1 MPVKSTKKLKLPPI
15 EAENR
20 QEGKYNLT
28 IDPYLN
34 LELQQYLD
42 AYRAQYPNKK
52 APKAEDLIIAIVRQH
67 LMSDTDFTRYKKSLK
82 TTAEVQP
89 QNLEAR

>member
-1 MPVKSTKKLKLPPI
+1 VKSTKKLKLPAI

-28 IDPYLN
+28 LDPYLN

-42 AYRAQYPNKK
+42 AYRAQYPDKK
-52 APKAEDLIIAIVRQH
+52 APKPEDLITAIVRQH
-67 LMSDTDFTRYKKSLK
+67 LASDTDFSRFKKSLK
-82 TTAEVQP
+82 
-89 QNLEAR
+89 QNEGNTPTQSAR

>member
-1 MPVKSTKKLKLPPI
+1 VKSTKKLKLPAI

-28 IDPYLN
+28 LDPYLN

-42 AYRAQYPNKK
+42 AYRAQYPDKK
-52 APKAEDLIIAIVRQH
+52 SPKPEDLITAIVRQH
-67 LMSDTDFTRYKKSLK
+67 LASDTDFTRYKRILK
-82 TTAEVQP
+82 REAEAPV
-89 QNLEAR
+89 LSSAAR

>member
-1 MPVKSTKKLKLPPI
+1 VKSTKKLRLPAI

-20 QEGKYNLT
+20 QEGKYSLT

-42 AYRAQYPNKK
+42 AYRAQYPDKK
-52 APKAEDLIIAIVRQH
+52 SPKAEDLITAIVRQH
-67 LMSDTDFTRYKKSLK
+67 LASDTDFGRYKRSLK
-82 TTAEVQP
+82 QADPSQAP
-89 QNLEAR
+89 D

>member
-1 MPVKSTKKLKLPPI
+1 VKSTKKLRLPVI

-20 QEGKYNLT
+20 QEGKYSLI

-42 AYRAQYPNKK
+42 AYRAQYPDKK
-52 APKAEDLIIAIVRQH
+52 APKAEDLIAAIVRQH
-67 LMSDTDFTRYKKSLK
+67 LASDTDFTRYKKNRKREGDANS
-82 TTAEVQP
+82 P
-89 QNLEAR
+89 

>member
-1 MPVKSTKKLKLPPI
+1 MPVRSTRKLKLQPI

-28 IDPYLN
+28 LDPYLN
-34 LELQQYLD
+34 LELTQYLD
-42 AYRAQYPNKK
+42 AYKAQFPEKK

-67 LMSDTDFTRYKKSLK
+67 LAGDSDFGRYKKGLK
-82 TTAEVQP
+82 EAAET
-89 QNLEAR
+89 

>member
-1 MPVKSTKKLKLPPI
+1 MKSTKKLRLPAI
-15 EAENR
+15 EAESR

-42 AYRAQYPNKK
+42 AYRAQYPDKK
-52 APKAEDLIIAIVRQH
+52 APKAEDLITAIVRQH
-67 LMSDTDFTRYKKSLK
+67 LASDTDFARYKKSLK
-82 TTAEVQP
+82 AAV
-89 QNLEAR
+89 EAQAQ

>member
-1 MPVKSTKKLKLPPI
+1 MKSTKKLRLQPI

-28 IDPYLN
+28 LDPYLN

-42 AYRAQYPNKK
+42 AYKAQFPDKR
-52 APKAEDLIIAIVRQH
+52 APKPEDLIVAILRQH
-67 LMSDTDFTRYKKSLK
+67 LASDTDFGRYKKSLK
-82 TTAEVQP
+82 QP
-89 QNLEAR
+89 NQLKVPE